1 MDQAQSFPRS
11 TASKL
16 TSKEK
21 RERLLG
27 DSRPFI
33 RPFTKDDLWVMWA
46 AYDTGCF
53 PNLGKMDKE
62 AFVKMLLTFVSGKSS
77 CLIVEDDCKWFK
89 SGRGPVAFVAIDNY
103 GWRIEPHVDFFTKWA
118 TPRSIL
124 RCCVSFFQMVRYSS
138 QVGVCLIRCLEESVN
153 LFDHLRDY
161 GLVFPCGKIPNG
173 DHRGDEYIYY
183 AKGRK
188 EHARSDGIGSSS
200 QLQRS
205 NSGGTAENPGEERP
219 SDGTG
224 SNVQSIQGRRS
235 NRSAGTEDRTSRQRN
250 ISTNATTAAAGV
262 SL

>member
-1 MDQAQSFPRS
+1 MEQAQYSHKS
-11 TASKL
+11 TRLNL
-16 TSKEK
+16 TSKQR

-62 AFVKMLLTFVSGKSS
+62 AFVKMLLTFVAGKSS

-118 TPRSIL
+118 TPRCIL

-138 QVGVCLIRCLEESVN
+138 QVGVCLIRCLDESVN

-188 EHARSDGIGSSS
+188 EHARSDGIGSSGS
-200 QLQRS
+200 LQRHDH
-205 NSGGTAENPGEERP
+205 GGSTTSAGEGRSSEL
-219 SDGTG
+219 SE

-235 NRSAGTEDRTSRQRN
+235 NITRAEGRPDRQRS
-250 ISTNATTAAAGV
+250 ISAAGV
-262 SL
+262 SP